1 MGDDS
6 IDTVISHI
14 DMEYLSTLLRPCVQG
29 DGTAAILAG
38 DPRVYTLSVHCT
50 DNFPT
55 KKATSTR
62 DVSLPKGGDQQLSP
76 ATSSTRI

>member
-1 MGDDS
+1 MRL
-6 IDTVISHI
+6 VP
-14 DMEYLSTLLRPCVQG
+14 LAALWPCVQG